1 VQTHIRVLAVL
12 QLLYASIG
20 LLLAFASFVIFGGAA
35 AIAGFNAPAHD
46 TLVAVPILAVIGTVA
61 VGFFL
66 LLSLPRIIAA
76 VGLLNHRPWA
86 RMLTLVVS
94 AIGALDFPAGTA
106 LGVYAFWVLTQR
118 DETVGAQAT
127 V

>member
-66 LLSLPRIIAA
+66 LLSLPRIVAA

-106 LGVYAFWVLTQR
+106 LGVYAFWVLTLR
-118 DETVGAQAT
+118 DETAGAQAT

>member
-46 TLVAVPILAVIGTVA
+46 TLIAVPILAVIGTFA

-76 VGLLNHRPWA
+76 IGLLNHRPWA

-94 AIGALDFPAGTA
+94 AVGALDFPAGTGLA
-106 LGVYAFWVLTQR
+106 VYAFWVLTQR
-118 DETVGAQAT
+118 DETAGSQVTA
-127 V
+127 